1 MEFHSCTAP
10 GGYVELCEN
19 AITAS
24 WDDGSVKP
32 DNPAKVY
39 IDHLRAALTKMG
51 RPPPDLEL

>member
-24 WDDGSVKP
+24 CDDGSVKP
-32 DNPAKVY
+32 DNPAKS
-39 IDHLRAALTKMG
+39 T
-51 RPPPDLEL
+51 